1 MIGAIIGD
9 LAAWTWENDHEKFY
23 PSLISEKALLS
34 EFGLSVLATADALDF
49 NLFMNEAEYQ
59 EYIRP
64 WFRVVN
70 DDVVCYSE
78 GVKEWI
84 EKQDYNYNYNTMA
97 IGIAMVRV
105 ISCAWY
111 QEKSQN
117 NCSLIFEHDLEKEAW
132 YSLQFLRKIIYLL
145 RNSKTKDD
153 VYAELGGIFKGC
165 RHDWDWR
172 NQESPISYILRAWD
186 AFYNAFDFGSALH
199 NAMRM
204 KGNKRLLGTLTGAIA
219 EAMYGC
225 RNYFIKK
232 KYADENHCVNDI
244 RIPLKVN
251 ERYHR
256 TISKIKRQ
264 KEWARVFWAKNDAR
278 TNIEYHHF
286 THITNPFKEKV
297 ISPELHRRVI
307 KSFEPGWEDRYS
319 FYLDN
324 GWIYVC
330 RSFVLLG
337 RFRFRKLE
345 DGTYRIFDIQ
355 ESDENGSSVT
365 GIEEALYSVEHNW
378 LYLESPYKYLI
389 QYYSEVNTEM
399 PKEYKGTHK
408 ADFWHGE
415 MMLHEDGDNIGQWI
429 EAGMDTLERQNDI
442 RLYKFAKELGKE
454 RFGVAYYINE
464 LYAKWCP
471 YDNLDWIFEY

>member
-34 EFGLSVLATADALDF
+34 EFGLSVLATADALDY

-64 WFRVVN
+64 WFRVIN
-70 DDVVCYSE
+70 DDVVSYSE
-78 GVKEWI
+78 DAKEWI
-84 EKQDYNYNYNTMA
+84 EKQNFNYDYNSMT
-97 IGIAMVRV
+97 IGISLVRV
-105 ISCAWY
+105 IPCAWY
-111 QEKSQN
+111 QENDKN
-117 NCSLIFEHDLEKEAW
+117 NCNLIFEHHLEKEEG
-132 YSLQFLRKIIYLL
+132 YSVQFLREIIYFL
-145 RNSKTKDD
+145 RNGKTKDE
-153 VYAELGGIFKGC
+153 VYTELGDVFKGC

-172 NQESPISYILRAWD
+172 NQESQIPYILRAWD
-186 AFYNAFDFGSALH
+186 AFYNAFDYGSALH

-232 KYADENHCVNDI
+232 KYTDENHYINDI
-244 RIPLKVN
+244 CIPVKIS

-256 TISKIKRQ
+256 TLSKIKRQ
-264 KEWARVFWAKNDAR
+264 KEWVRVFWAKNDAR

-297 ISPELHRRVI
+297 ISPELHRRII

-324 GWIYVC
+324 GWVYTC

-345 DGTYRIFDIQ
+345 DGTYRIFDVQ
-355 ESDENGSSVT
+355 NSDEHELCAL
-365 GIEEALYSVEHNW
+365 GIENALDSVEHNW
-378 LYLESPYKYLI
+378 LYLESPYKYLKH
-389 QYYSEVNTEM
+389 YYSEVNDEM
-399 PKEYKGTHK
+399 PKEYENTHK

-415 MMLHEDGDNIGQWI
+415 MMLNKAGDNIGQWI
-429 EAGMDTLERQNDI
+429 DAGMAALERQNDNT
-442 RLYKFAKELGKE
+442 LYKFAKELGKE

-464 LYAKWCP
+464 LYAKWRP
-471 YDNLDWIFEY
+471 YDSLDWIFEY

>member
-1 MIGAIIGD
+1 M
-9 LAAWTWENDHEKFY
+9 
-23 PSLISEKALLS
+23 
-34 EFGLSVLATADALDF
+34 
-49 NLFMNEAEYQ
+49 
-59 EYIRP
+59 
-64 WFRVVN
+64 
-70 DDVVCYSE
+70 
-78 GVKEWI
+78 
-84 EKQDYNYNYNTMA
+84 
-97 IGIAMVRV
+97 
-105 ISCAWY
+105 
-111 QEKSQN
+111 
-117 NCSLIFEHDLEKEAW
+117 
-132 YSLQFLRKIIYLL
+132 KI
-145 RNSKTKDD
+145 
-153 VYAELGGIFKGC
+153 
-165 RHDWDWR
+165 
-172 NQESPISYILRAWD
+172 
-186 AFYNAFDFGSALH
+186 
-199 NAMRM
+199 
-204 KGNKRLLGTLTGAIA
+204 
-219 EAMYGC
+219 
-225 RNYFIKK
+225 
-232 KYADENHCVNDI
+232 
-244 RIPLKVN
+244 N

-286 THITNPFKEKV
+286 THITTPFKEKV
-297 ISPELHRRVI
+297 ISPELHRRII

-345 DGTYRIFDIQ
+345 DGTYRIFDVQ
-355 ESDENGSSVT
+355 ESEENGSSVT
-365 GIEEALYSVEHNW
+365 GIGEALYSVEHNW
-378 LYLESPYKYLI
+378 LYLESPYKYLS

-399 PKEYKGTHK
+399 PKEYEGTHK

-415 MMLHEDGDNIGQWI
+415 MMLHKDGDNIGQWI